1 VTTAFDLAA
10 EAADFLRKRF
20 GGNHDIVA
28 VLGSGWADAVGVLG
42 AGDCCPIGDVPGFKK
57 PSALGHGG
65 EAISLLIGSS
75 RVLVLTGRTHLY
87 EGHGTAPVVHGV
99 RTAAA
104 LGCKVAV
111 LTNGA
116 GVLREDWTIGEP
128 VMISDHINLTG
139 HSPMTGDNPPAPFAG
154 RFVDLTDAYS
164 KRLRNI
170 ARRAV
175 SGNAGASTSAVA
187 PMNEGVYL
195 GLHGP
200 HYETPAEIRAGRS
213 WGADLV
219 GMSTVL
225 EVIAARHVGLEVL
238 ALSLPTNLA
247 AGISP
252 TPLSGEEVIAVG
264 KRSAARAGEVL
275 SAVLVAIDAASHAG

>member
-1 VTTAFDLAA
+1 MTTAFELAA
-10 EAADFLRKRF
+10 EAADFLRKRL
-20 GGNHDIVA
+20 GGDHDIVA

-42 AGDCCPIGDVPGFKK
+42 TGDRCAIGEVPGFKK

-65 EAISLLIGSS
+65 EAISVSVGSS

-128 VMISDHINLTG
+128 VIISDHINLTG

-164 KRLRNI
+164 KRLRDI
-170 ARRAV
+170 ARAAV
-175 SGNAGASTSAVA
+175 SSDAVA
-187 PMNEGVYL
+187 SPMNEGVYL

-275 SAVLVAIDAASHAG
+275 RAVLTAIDATSHAG

>member
-1 VTTAFDLAA
+1 MTTAFDLAT
-10 EAADFLRKRF
+10 EAAEFLRKRF
-20 GGNHDIVA
+20 GGDHDIVA

-42 AGDCCPIGDVPGFKK
+42 TGDRCAIGEVPGFKK

-65 EAISLLIGSS
+65 EAISVSVGSS

-104 LGCKVAV
+104 LGCRVAV

-164 KRLRNI
+164 KRLRAI
-170 ARRAV
+170 AR
-175 SGNAGASTSAVA
+175 GAS

-275 SAVLVAIDAASHAG
+275 RSVLSAIDAAGHAG

>member
-1 VTTAFDLAA
+1 MTTPFELAA
-10 EAADFLRKRF
+10 EAAAFLRKRF
-20 GGNHDIVA
+20 GGDHDMVA

-42 AGDCCPIGDVPGFKK
+42 TGDRCAMNEVPGFKK

-65 EAISLLIGSS
+65 EAISLTIGAS

-104 LGCKVAV
+104 LGCRVAV

-139 HSPMTGDNPPAPFAG
+139 QSPMTGDNPPAPFAG

-164 KRLRNI
+164 KRLRDV

-175 SGNAGASTSAVA
+175 ADHASA
-187 PMNEGVYL
+187 PTMNEGVYL

-275 SAVLVAIDAASHAG
+275 RAVLLAIDAASRAR

>member
-1 VTTAFDLAA
+1 MRSAFDLAND
-10 EAADFLRKRF
+10 AAAFLRQRF
-20 GGNHDIVA
+20 GGDHDIVA
-28 VLGSGWADAVGVLG
+28 VLGSGWADAVGALG
-42 AGDCCPIGDVPGFKK
+42 SGDRCPIGDVPGFKK

-104 LGCKVAV
+104 LGCRVAV

-116 GVLREDWTIGEP
+116 GVLREDWPIGEP
-128 VMISDHINLTG
+128 VVISDHINLTG

-164 KRLRNI
+164 KRLRAL
-170 ARRAV
+170 ARA
-175 SGNAGASTSAVA
+175 AI

-200 HYETPAEIRAGRS
+200 HYETPAEIRAARS

-264 KRSAARAGEVL
+264 KRAASRAGDVL
-275 SAVLVAIDAASHAG
+275 RAVLMAIGATDTTTR

>member
-1 VTTAFDLAA
+1 MTTPFELAA
-10 EAADFLRKRF
+10 EAAAFLRKRF
-20 GGNHDIVA
+20 GGDHDMVA

-42 AGDCCPIGDVPGFKK
+42 TGDRCAINEVPGFKK

-65 EAISLLIGSS
+65 EAISLTIGAS

-104 LGCKVAV
+104 LGCRVAV

-139 HSPMTGDNPPAPFAG
+139 QSPMTGDNPPAPFAG

-164 KRLRNI
+164 KRLRDV

-175 SGNAGASTSAVA
+175 ADHASA
-187 PMNEGVYL
+187 PTMNEGVYL

-275 SAVLVAIDAASHAG
+275 RAVLSASDAASHAR

>member
-1 VTTAFDLAA
+1 VATPFDLAA
-10 EAADFLRKRF
+10 DAARDLRARF
-20 GGNHDIVA
+20 GGDHDVVA

-42 AGDCCPIGDVPGFKK
+42 EGPRRALADVPGFRR

-65 EAISLLIGSS
+65 EAVSLRVGGS

-87 EGHGTAPVVHGV
+87 EGHGVAPVVHGV

-104 LGCKVAV
+104 LGCRVAL

-116 GVLREDWTIGEP
+116 GSLREDWPIGEP
-128 VMISDHINLTG
+128 VLVRDHINLTG
-139 HSPMTGDNPPAPFAG
+139 HSPLTGDEPPRPLAG

-164 KRLRNI
+164 ARLRAA
-170 ARRAV
+170 ARTA
-175 SGNAGASTSAVA
+175 A
-187 PMNEGVYL
+187 PLSEGVYL

-200 HYETPAEIRAGRS
+200 HYETPAEIRAARG

-264 KRSAARAGEVL
+264 RRSAARAGVVL
-275 SAVLVAIDAASHAG
+275 RDVLVAIDAAGPAGREG

>member
-1 VTTAFDLAA
+1 MTTPFDLAA
-10 EAADFLRKRF
+10 RAADDLRSRF
-20 GGNHDIVA
+20 GGEHHVVA
-28 VLGSGWADAVGVLG
+28 VLGSGWADAVGMLG
-42 AGDCCPIGDVPGFKK
+42 DGERCPLSEVPGFKK

-65 EAISLLIGSS
+65 EAVSITIGAS

-87 EGHGTAPVVHGV
+87 EGHGVAAVVHGV

-104 LGCKVAV
+104 LGCRVAV

-116 GVLREDWTIGEP
+116 GVLRDDWTIGEP
-128 VMISDHINLTG
+128 AMISDHINLTG
-139 HSPMTGDNPPAPFAG
+139 HSPLTGDNPPAPFAG

-164 KRLRNI
+164 KRLRSI
-170 ARRAV
+170 ARTA
-175 SGNAGASTSAVA
+175 A

-200 HYETPAEIRAGRS
+200 HYETPAEIRAAKG

-264 KRSAARAGEVL
+264 KRAASRAGAVLRDVLAAIDSAGVAAR
-275 SAVLVAIDAASHAG
+275 

>member
-10 EAADFLRKRF
+10 EAAAFLRKRF

-28 VLGSGWADAVGVLG
+28 VLGSGWADAVGGLG
-42 AGDCCPIGDVPGFKK
+42 TGDRCPINDVPGFKK

-65 EAISLLIGSS
+65 EAISVSVGSS

-104 LGCKVAV
+104 LGCKIAV

-139 HSPMTGDNPPAPFAG
+139 HSPMTGDNPPAPLAG

-164 KRLRNI
+164 RRLRAI
-170 ARRAV
+170 AHAAV
-175 SGNAGASTSAVA
+175 SSKAESGAAGAS

-200 HYETPAEIRAGRS
+200 HYETPAEIRAARS

-275 SAVLVAIDAASHAG
+275 RAVLSAIDAAS

>member
-10 EAADFLRKRF
+10 EAANFLRKRF
-20 GGNHDIVA
+20 GSDHDMVA

-42 AGDCCPIGDVPGFKK
+42 TGDRCPINDVPGFKK

-65 EAISLLIGSS
+65 EAISVSVGAS

-116 GVLREDWTIGEP
+116 GVLREDWPIGEP
-128 VMISDHINLTG
+128 VIISDHINLTG

-164 KRLRNI
+164 KRLRGI
-170 ARRAV
+170 ARAAV
-175 SGNAGASTSAVA
+175 SGTAVSGADGVS

-264 KRSAARAGEVL
+264 KRSAKRAGEVL
-275 SAVLVAIDAASHAG
+275 QVVLAAIDAAS

>member
-1 VTTAFDLAA
+1 VTTAFNLAA
-10 EAADFLRKRF
+10 EAAEFLRKRF

-42 AGDCCPIGDVPGFKK
+42 VGERCPIGDVPGFKK

-65 EAISLLIGSS
+65 EAISVAVGSS

-128 VMISDHINLTG
+128 VMINDHINLTG

-164 KRLRNI
+164 KRLRAI
-170 ARRAV
+170 VRAAM
-175 SGNAGASTSAVA
+175 SSDAGAS

-200 HYETPAEIRAGRS
+200 HYETPAEIRAGRN

-275 SAVLVAIDAASHAG
+275 RSVLSAIDAAGHAG

>member
-1 VTTAFDLAA
+1 
-10 EAADFLRKRF
+10 
-20 GGNHDIVA
+20 
-28 VLGSGWADAVGVLG
+28 
-42 AGDCCPIGDVPGFKK
+42 
-57 PSALGHGG
+57 
-65 EAISLLIGSS
+65 
-75 RVLVLTGRTHLY
+75 
-87 EGHGTAPVVHGV
+87 
-99 RTAAA
+99 
-104 LGCKVAV
+104 
-111 LTNGA
+111 
-116 GVLREDWTIGEP
+116 VLREDWPIGEP
-128 VMISDHINLTG
+128 VMICDHINLTG

-164 KRLRNI
+164 RRLRAL
-170 ARRAV
+170 ARA
-175 SGNAGASTSAVA
+175 AS

-225 EVIAARHVGLEVL
+225 EVIAARHVRLEVL

-264 KRSAARAGEVL
+264 KRSAKRAGEVL
-275 SAVLVAIDAASHAG
+275 RAVLSAIDAAA

>member
-1 VTTAFDLAA
+1 MTTAFDLAA
-10 EAADFLRKRF
+10 EAAEFLRKRF

-42 AGDCCPIGDVPGFKK
+42 TGDRCAIGEVPGFKK

-65 EAISLLIGSS
+65 EAISVSVGSS

-104 LGCKVAV
+104 LGCRVAV

-154 RFVDLTDAYS
+154 RFVDLTDAYR
-164 KRLRNI
+164 KRLRAI
-170 ARRAV
+170 AR
-175 SGNAGASTSAVA
+175 GAS

-275 SAVLVAIDAASHAG
+275 RSVLSAIDAAGHAG

>member
-1 VTTAFDLAA
+1 MTTAFDLAA
-10 EAADFLRKRF
+10 EAAEFLRKRF

-42 AGDCCPIGDVPGFKK
+42 TGDRCAIGEVPGFKK

-65 EAISLLIGSS
+65 EAISVSVGSS

-99 RTAAA
+99 RAAAA
-104 LGCKVAV
+104 LGCRVAV

-164 KRLRNI
+164 KRLRAI
-170 ARRAV
+170 AR
-175 SGNAGASTSAVA
+175 GAS

-275 SAVLVAIDAASHAG
+275 RSVLSAIDAAGHAG

>member
-1 VTTAFDLAA
+1 MTTPFELAA
-10 EAADFLRKRF
+10 EAAAFLRKRF
-20 GGNHDIVA
+20 GGDHDMVA

-42 AGDCCPIGDVPGFKK
+42 TGDRCAINEVPGFKK

-65 EAISLLIGSS
+65 EAISLTIGAS

-104 LGCKVAV
+104 LGCRVAV

-139 HSPMTGDNPPAPFAG
+139 QSPMTGDNPPAPFAG

-164 KRLRNI
+164 KRLRDV

-175 SGNAGASTSAVA
+175 ADHASA
-187 PMNEGVYL
+187 PTMNEGVYL

-200 HYETPAEIRAGRS
+200 HYETPAEIRAARS

-238 ALSLPTNLA
+238 ALSMPTNLA

-264 KRSAARAGEVL
+264 KRSAGRAGEVL
-275 SAVLVAIDAASHAG
+275 RAVLSAIDTNG

>member
-1 VTTAFDLAA
+1 MTTAFDLAA
-10 EAADFLRKRF
+10 EAAEFLRKRF

-42 AGDCCPIGDVPGFKK
+42 TGDRCAIGEVAGFKK

-65 EAISLLIGSS
+65 EAISVSVGSS

-104 LGCKVAV
+104 LGCRVAV

-164 KRLRNI
+164 KRLRAI
-170 ARRAV
+170 AR
-175 SGNAGASTSAVA
+175 GAS

-275 SAVLVAIDAASHAG
+275 RSVLSAIDAAGHAG

>member
-10 EAADFLRKRF
+10 EAAEFLRKRF
-20 GGNHDIVA
+20 GGDHDIVA

-42 AGDCCPIGDVPGFKK
+42 TGDRCAIGEVPGFKK

-65 EAISLLIGSS
+65 EAISVSVGSS

-104 LGCKVAV
+104 LGCRVAV

-164 KRLRNI
+164 KRLRAI
-170 ARRAV
+170 AR
-175 SGNAGASTSAVA
+175 GAS

-275 SAVLVAIDAASHAG
+275 RSVLSAIDAAGHAG

>member
-1 VTTAFDLAA
+1 MTTPFDLAA
-10 EAADFLRKRF
+10 RAADDLRSRF
-20 GGNHDIVA
+20 GGEHHVVA
-28 VLGSGWADAVGVLG
+28 VLGSGWADAVGMLG
-42 AGDCCPIGDVPGFKK
+42 DGERCPLSEVPGFKK

-65 EAISLLIGSS
+65 EAVSITIGAS

-87 EGHGTAPVVHGV
+87 EGHGVAAVVHGV

-104 LGCKVAV
+104 LGCRVAV

-116 GVLREDWTIGEP
+116 GVLRDDWTIGEP
-128 VMISDHINLTG
+128 AMISDHINLTG
-139 HSPMTGDNPPAPFAG
+139 HSPLTGDNPPAPFAG

-164 KRLRNI
+164 KRLRSI
-170 ARRAV
+170 ARTA
-175 SGNAGASTSAVA
+175 A

-200 HYETPAEIRAGRS
+200 HYETPAEIRAAKG

-264 KRSAARAGEVL
+264 KRAASRAGAVLRDVLAAIDSAGIAAR
-275 SAVLVAIDAASHAG
+275 

>member
-1 VTTAFDLAA
+1 VTDAVNSDVAKAFALA
-10 EAADFLRKRF
+10 ERAARDIESRF
-20 GGNHDIVA
+20 GGNHHIVA
-28 VLGSGWADAVGVLG
+28 VLGSGWADAIEMLG
-42 AGDCCPIGDVPGFKK
+42 SGQRCPIGEIAGFKK

-65 EAISLLIGSS
+65 EAVSITIGMS

-87 EGHGTAPVVHGV
+87 EGHGVAPVAHGV

-104 LGCKVAV
+104 LGCRVAV

-139 HSPMTGDNPPAPFAG
+139 HSPLTGDNPPSPLGG

-164 KRLRNI
+164 KRLRSV
-170 ARRAV
+170 AHGAV
-175 SGNAGASTSAVA
+175 

-200 HYETPAEIRAGRS
+200 HYETPAEIRAARS

-264 KRSAARAGEVL
+264 KRSASRAGAVL
-275 SAVLVAIDAASHAG
+275 RDVLVAIDAAGVAPR

>member
-1 VTTAFDLAA
+1 MTTAFDLAA
-10 EAADFLRKRF
+10 EAAAFLRKRF
-20 GGNHDIVA
+20 GGDHDIVA

-42 AGDCCPIGDVPGFKK
+42 TGDRCPINDVPGFKK

-65 EAISLLIGSS
+65 EAISVSVGAS

-116 GVLREDWTIGEP
+116 GVLREDWPIGEP

-139 HSPMTGDNPPAPFAG
+139 HSPMTGDNPPSPFAG

-164 KRLRNI
+164 KRLRDI
-170 ARRAV
+170 ARAAV
-175 SGNAGASTSAVA
+175 SSKPASGDAAAS

-264 KRSAARAGEVL
+264 KRSAKRAGEVL
-275 SAVLVAIDAASHAG
+275 RVVLAAIDAAS

>member
-1 VTTAFDLAA
+1 MTTPFDLAA
-10 EAADFLRKRF
+10 RAADDLRSRF
-20 GGNHDIVA
+20 GGEHHLVA
-28 VLGSGWADAVGVLG
+28 VLGSGWADAVGMLG
-42 AGDCCPIGDVPGFKK
+42 DGDRCPLSEVPGFKK

-65 EAISLLIGSS
+65 EAVSITIGAS

-87 EGHGTAPVVHGV
+87 EGHGVAPVVHGV
-99 RTAAA
+99 RAAAA
-104 LGCKVAV
+104 LGCRVAV

-116 GVLREDWTIGEP
+116 GVLRDDWTIGEP
-128 VMISDHINLTG
+128 AMISDHINLTG
-139 HSPMTGDNPPAPFAG
+139 HSPLTGDNPPAPFAG

-164 KRLRNI
+164 KRLRSI
-170 ARRAV
+170 ARTA
-175 SGNAGASTSAVA
+175 A

-200 HYETPAEIRAGRS
+200 HYETPAEIRAAKG

-264 KRSAARAGEVL
+264 KRAASRAGAVLRDVLAAIDSAGVAAR
-275 SAVLVAIDAASHAG
+275 

>member
-10 EAADFLRKRF
+10 EAAAFLRKRF
-20 GGNHDIVA
+20 AGDHHIVA

-42 AGDCCPIGDVPGFKK
+42 VGDRCAINEVPGFKK

-65 EAISLLIGSS
+65 EAISLTIGTS
-75 RVLVLTGRTHLY
+75 RVLVLTGRTHFY
-87 EGHGTAPVVHGV
+87 EGHGVAPVVHGV

-104 LGCKVAV
+104 LGCKIAV

-116 GVLREDWTIGEP
+116 GVLREDWPIGEP

-139 HSPMTGDNPPAPFAG
+139 QSPMTGDNPPAPLAG

-164 KRLRNI
+164 KRLRAI
-170 ARRAV
+170 AR
-175 SGNAGASTSAVA
+175 GAS

-200 HYETPAEIRAGRS
+200 HYETPAEIRAARS

-238 ALSLPTNLA
+238 ALSMPTNLA

-264 KRSAARAGEVL
+264 KRSAGRAGEVL
-275 SAVLVAIDAASHAG
+275 RAVLSAIDTNG

>member
-1 VTTAFDLAA
+1 VTTPFELAA
-10 EAADFLRKRF
+10 EAAAFLRKRF
-20 GGNHDIVA
+20 GGDHDMVA

-42 AGDCCPIGDVPGFKK
+42 TGDRCAINEVPGFKK

-65 EAISLLIGSS
+65 EAISLTIGAS

-104 LGCKVAV
+104 LGCRVAV

-139 HSPMTGDNPPAPFAG
+139 QSPMTGDNPPAPFAG

-164 KRLRNI
+164 KRLRDV

-175 SGNAGASTSAVA
+175 ADHASA
-187 PMNEGVYL
+187 PTMNEGVYL

-275 SAVLVAIDAASHAG
+275 RAVLSAIDTNG

>member
-1 VTTAFDLAA
+1 MTAAFDLAA
-10 EAADFLRKRF
+10 EAAEFLRKRF

-42 AGDCCPIGDVPGFKK
+42 TGDRCAIGEVPGFKK

-65 EAISLLIGSS
+65 EAISVSVGSS

-104 LGCKVAV
+104 LGCRVAV

-164 KRLRNI
+164 KRLRAI
-170 ARRAV
+170 AR
-175 SGNAGASTSAVA
+175 GAS

-275 SAVLVAIDAASHAG
+275 RSVLSAIDAAGHAG

>member
-1 VTTAFDLAA
+1 MPTPYDLAA
-10 EAADFLRKRF
+10 DAARELRARL
-20 GGNHDIVA
+20 GGDHDAVA
-28 VLGSGWADAVGVLG
+28 VLGSGWADAVGLLG
-42 AGDCCPIGDVPGFKK
+42 EGPRCALAGIPGFRK

-65 EAISLLIGSS
+65 EAVSLRVGGA

-87 EGHGTAPVVHGV
+87 EGHGVAPVVHGV

-104 LGCKVAV
+104 LGCRVAV

-116 GVLREDWTIGEP
+116 GVLREDWPIGEP
-128 VMISDHINLTG
+128 VLVRDHINLTG
-139 HSPMTGDNPPAPFAG
+139 HSPMTGEEPPAPHAG

-164 KRLRNI
+164 ARLRGI
-170 ARRAV
+170 AR
-175 SGNAGASTSAVA
+175 GVA
-187 PMNEGVYL
+187 PMPEGVYL

-200 HYETPAEIRAGRS
+200 HYETPAEIRAARG

-225 EVIAARHVGLEVL
+225 EVIAARHAGLEVL
-238 ALSLPTNLA
+238 VMSLPTNLA

-252 TPLSGEEVIAVG
+252 RPLSGEEVVAVG
-264 KRSAARAGEVL
+264 RRYAVRAG
-275 SAVLVAIDAASHAG
+275 AVLRDVLRAIDAAGPPPTRG

>member
-1 VTTAFDLAA
+1 MTTPFDLAA
-10 EAADFLRKRF
+10 RAADDLRSRF
-20 GGNHDIVA
+20 GGEHHVVA
-28 VLGSGWADAVGVLG
+28 VLGSGWADAVGMLG
-42 AGDCCPIGDVPGFKK
+42 DGERCPLSEVPGFKK

-65 EAISLLIGSS
+65 EAVSITIGAS

-87 EGHGTAPVVHGV
+87 EGHGVAPVVHGV
-99 RTAAA
+99 RAAAA
-104 LGCKVAV
+104 LGCRVAV

-116 GVLREDWTIGEP
+116 GVLRDDWTIGEP
-128 VMISDHINLTG
+128 AMISDHINLTG
-139 HSPMTGDNPPAPFAG
+139 HSPLTGDNPPAPFAG

-164 KRLRNI
+164 KRLRSI
-170 ARRAV
+170 ARTA
-175 SGNAGASTSAVA
+175 A

-200 HYETPAEIRAGRS
+200 HYETPAEIRAAKG

-264 KRSAARAGEVL
+264 KRAASRAGAVLRDVLAAIDSAGVAAR
-275 SAVLVAIDAASHAG
+275 

>member
-1 VTTAFDLAA
+1 MTTPFDLAA
-10 EAADFLRKRF
+10 EAAAFLRARF
-20 GGNHDIVA
+20 NGAHDIVA
-28 VLGSGWADAVGVLG
+28 VLGSGWADAIDMLG
-42 AGDCCPIGDVPGFKK
+42 AGDRCPIGDVPGFKK

-65 EAISLLIGSS
+65 EAVSLTVGTS

-87 EGHGTAPVVHGV
+87 EGHGVAPVAHGV

-104 LGCKVAV
+104 LGCRIAV

-139 HSPMTGDNPPAPFAG
+139 HSPLTGDNPPAPFAG

-164 KRLRNI
+164 KRLRAI
-170 ARRAV
+170 AR
-175 SGNAGASTSAVA
+175 SAVL
-187 PMNEGVYL
+187 MTEGVYL

-200 HYETPAEIRAGRS
+200 HYETPAEIRAARS

-225 EVIAARHVGLEVL
+225 DVIAARHVGIEVL
-238 ALSLPTNLA
+238 GLSLPTNLA

-264 KRSAARAGEVL
+264 KRASARAG
-275 SAVLVAIDAASHAG
+275 AVLRDVLRAIDAAG

>member
-1 VTTAFDLAA
+1 MTTPFDLAA
-10 EAADFLRKRF
+10 RAADDLRSRF
-20 GGNHDIVA
+20 GGEHHVVA
-28 VLGSGWADAVGVLG
+28 VLGSGWADAVGMLG
-42 AGDCCPIGDVPGFKK
+42 DGDRCPLSEVPGFKK

-65 EAISLLIGSS
+65 EAVSITIGAS

-87 EGHGTAPVVHGV
+87 EGHGVAAVVHGV

-104 LGCKVAV
+104 LGCRVAV

-116 GVLREDWTIGEP
+116 GVLRDDWTIGEP
-128 VMISDHINLTG
+128 AMISDHINLTG
-139 HSPMTGDNPPAPFAG
+139 HSPLTGDNPPAPFAG

-164 KRLRNI
+164 KRLRSI
-170 ARRAV
+170 ARTA
-175 SGNAGASTSAVA
+175 A

-200 HYETPAEIRAGRS
+200 HYETPAEIRAAKG

-264 KRSAARAGEVL
+264 KRAASRAG
-275 SAVLVAIDAASHAG
+275 AVLRDVLAAIDSAGVPAR

>member
-1 VTTAFDLAA
+1 MTSPFDLAA
-10 EAADFLRKRF
+10 EAATFLRNRF
-20 GGNHDIVA
+20 GGAHDIVA
-28 VLGSGWADAVGVLG
+28 VLGSGWADAIDMLG
-42 AGDCCPIGDVPGFKK
+42 AGDRCPIGDVPGFKK

-65 EAISLLIGSS
+65 EAVSIDVGAS

-87 EGHGTAPVVHGV
+87 EGHGTAPVAHGV

-104 LGCKVAV
+104 LGCRIAV

-116 GVLREDWTIGEP
+116 GVLHEDWTIGVP

-139 HSPMTGDNPPAPFAG
+139 QSPLTGDNPPAPFAG

-164 KRLRNI
+164 SRLRAI
-170 ARRAV
+170 ARAAV
-175 SGNAGASTSAVA
+175 

-200 HYETPAEIRAGRS
+200 HYETPAEIRAGRN

-219 GMSTVL
+219 GMSTVI
-225 EVIAARHVGLEVL
+225 EVIAARHVALEVL

-264 KRSAARAGEVL
+264 KRAASRAGSVL
-275 SAVLVAIDAASHAG
+275 RDVLRAIDADGVPSR

>member
-1 VTTAFDLAA
+1 MTTPFDLAA
-10 EAADFLRKRF
+10 RAADDLRSRF
-20 GGNHDIVA
+20 GGEHHVVA
-28 VLGSGWADAVGVLG
+28 VLGSGWADAVGMLG
-42 AGDCCPIGDVPGFKK
+42 DGERCPLSEVPGFKK

-65 EAISLLIGSS
+65 EAVSITIGAS

-87 EGHGTAPVVHGV
+87 EGHGVAAVVHGV

-104 LGCKVAV
+104 LGCRVAV

-116 GVLREDWTIGEP
+116 GVLRDDWTIGEP
-128 VMISDHINLTG
+128 AMISDHINLTG
-139 HSPMTGDNPPAPFAG
+139 HSPLTGDNPPAPFAG

-164 KRLRNI
+164 KRLRSI
-170 ARRAV
+170 ARTA
-175 SGNAGASTSAVA
+175 A

-200 HYETPAEIRAGRS
+200 HYETPAEIRAAKG

-264 KRSAARAGEVL
+264 KRAASRAGAVLRDILAAIDSAGVAAR
-275 SAVLVAIDAASHAG
+275 

>member
-1 VTTAFDLAA
+1 MSTPFDLAA
-10 EAADFLRKRF
+10 RAADDLRARF
-20 GGNHDIVA
+20 GGAHDVVA
-28 VLGSGWADAVGVLG
+28 VLGSGWADAVSMLG
-42 AGDCCPIGDVPGFKK
+42 EAQRCALADVPGFKK

-65 EAISLLIGSS
+65 EALSIAIGTS
-75 RVLVLTGRTHLY
+75 RVLVFTGRTHLY
-87 EGHGTAPVVHGV
+87 EGHGVAPVVHGV

-104 LGCKVAV
+104 LGCRVAV

-139 HSPMTGDNPPAPFAG
+139 HSPLTGDNPPAPFAG

-164 KRLRNI
+164 KRLRAV
-170 ARRAV
+170 AR
-175 SGNAGASTSAVA
+175 NAA

-200 HYETPAEIRAGRS
+200 HYETPAEIRAARS

-264 KRSAARAGEVL
+264 KRAASRAG
-275 SAVLVAIDAASHAG
+275 AVLRDVLRGIDAAR

>member
-1 VTTAFDLAA
+1 MTTAFDLAT
-10 EAADFLRKRF
+10 EAAEFLRKRF

-42 AGDCCPIGDVPGFKK
+42 TGDRCAIGEVPGFKK

-65 EAISLLIGSS
+65 EAISVSVGSS

-104 LGCKVAV
+104 LGCRVAV

-164 KRLRNI
+164 KRLRAI
-170 ARRAV
+170 AR
-175 SGNAGASTSAVA
+175 GAS

-275 SAVLVAIDAASHAG
+275 RSVLSAIDAAGHAG

>member
-10 EAADFLRKRF
+10 EAAAFLRKRF

-42 AGDCCPIGDVPGFKK
+42 TGDRCPINDVPGFKK

-65 EAISLLIGSS
+65 EAISVSVGSS

-104 LGCKVAV
+104 LGCKIAV

-116 GVLREDWTIGEP
+116 GVLREDWSIGEP

-139 HSPMTGDNPPAPFAG
+139 HSPMTGDNPPTPLAG

-164 KRLRNI
+164 RRLRAI
-170 ARRAV
+170 AHAAV
-175 SGNAGASTSAVA
+175 SSKAESGAAGAS

-200 HYETPAEIRAGRS
+200 HYETPAEIRAARS

-275 SAVLVAIDAASHAG
+275 RAVLSAIDAAS

>member
-1 VTTAFDLAA
+1 MTTPFELAA
-10 EAADFLRKRF
+10 EAAAFLRKRF
-20 GGNHDIVA
+20 GGDHDMVA

-42 AGDCCPIGDVPGFKK
+42 TGDRCAINEVPGFKK

-65 EAISLLIGSS
+65 EAISLTIGAS

-104 LGCKVAV
+104 LGCRVAV

-139 HSPMTGDNPPAPFAG
+139 QSPMTGDNPPAPFAG

-164 KRLRNI
+164 KRLRDV

-175 SGNAGASTSAVA
+175 ADHASA
-187 PMNEGVYL
+187 PTMNEGVYL

-275 SAVLVAIDAASHAG
+275 RAVLLAIDAASHAR

>member
-1 VTTAFDLAA
+1 MTTAFDLAA
-10 EAADFLRKRF
+10 EAAGFLRKRF
-20 GGNHDIVA
+20 GGNHHIVA

-42 AGDCCPIGDVPGFKK
+42 TGDRCPIGDVPGFKK

-65 EAISLLIGSS
+65 EAISLTIGSS
-75 RVLVLTGRTHLY
+75 RVLVLTGRTHFY
-87 EGHGTAPVVHGV
+87 EGHGVAPVVHGV

-116 GVLREDWTIGEP
+116 GVLREDWPIGEP
-128 VMISDHINLTG
+128 VLISDHINLTG
-139 HSPMTGDNPPAPFAG
+139 QSPMTGDNPPAPLAG

-164 KRLRNI
+164 KRLRDI

-175 SGNAGASTSAVA
+175 AGNAGAGTSAAA

-264 KRSAARAGEVL
+264 KKSAARAGEVL
-275 SAVLVAIDAASHAG
+275 RAVLSAIDAAA

>member
-1 VTTAFDLAA
+1 MTTPFELAA
-10 EAADFLRKRF
+10 EAAAFLRKRF
-20 GGNHDIVA
+20 GGDHDMVA

-42 AGDCCPIGDVPGFKK
+42 TGDRCAINEVPGFKK

-65 EAISLLIGSS
+65 EAISLTIGAS

-104 LGCKVAV
+104 LGCRVAV

-139 HSPMTGDNPPAPFAG
+139 QSPMTGDNPPAPFAG

-164 KRLRNI
+164 KRLRDV

-175 SGNAGASTSAVA
+175 ADHASA
-187 PMNEGVYL
+187 PTMNEGVYL

-264 KRSAARAGEVL
+264 KRSAA
-275 SAVLVAIDAASHAG
+275 

>member
-1 VTTAFDLAA
+1 MTTPFELAA
-10 EAADFLRKRF
+10 EAAAFLRKRF
-20 GGNHDIVA
+20 GGDHDMVA

-42 AGDCCPIGDVPGFKK
+42 TGDRCAINEVPGFKK

-65 EAISLLIGSS
+65 EAISLTIGAS

-104 LGCKVAV
+104 LGCRVAV

-139 HSPMTGDNPPAPFAG
+139 QSPMTGDNPPAPFAG

-164 KRLRNI
+164 KRLRDV

-175 SGNAGASTSAVA
+175 ADHASA
-187 PMNEGVYL
+187 PTMNEGVYL

-275 SAVLVAIDAASHAG
+275 RAVLSAIDAASHAR

>member
-1 VTTAFDLAA
+1 MPTPYDLAA
-10 EAADFLRKRF
+10 DAARELRARL
-20 GGNHDIVA
+20 GGDHDAVA
-28 VLGSGWADAVGVLG
+28 VLGSGWADAVGLLG
-42 AGDCCPIGDVPGFKK
+42 EGPRCALAGIPGFRK

-65 EAISLLIGSS
+65 EAVSLRVGGA

-87 EGHGTAPVVHGV
+87 EGHGVAPVVHGV

-104 LGCKVAV
+104 LGCRVAV

-116 GVLREDWTIGEP
+116 GVLREDWPIGEP
-128 VMISDHINLTG
+128 VLVRDHINLTG
-139 HSPMTGDNPPAPFAG
+139 HSPMTGEEPPAPHAG

-164 KRLRNI
+164 ARLRGI
-170 ARRAV
+170 AR
-175 SGNAGASTSAVA
+175 GVA
-187 PMNEGVYL
+187 PMPEGVYL

-200 HYETPAEIRAGRS
+200 HYETPAEIRAARG

-225 EVIAARHVGLEVL
+225 EVIAARHAGLEVL
-238 ALSLPTNLA
+238 VMSLPTNLA

-252 TPLSGEEVIAVG
+252 RPLSGEEVVAVG
-264 KRSAARAGEVL
+264 RRSAVRAG
-275 SAVLVAIDAASHAG
+275 AVLRDVLRAIDAAGPPPTRG